1 MTQFR
6 PLYEVAADIRRT
18 WGEKI
23 NYGAKPYL
31 DAMAD
36 LDEITDTY
44 GAESAKSIVLYFLF
58 NARTWQGPDARRI
71 KAELNQMKD
80 EG

>member
-1 MTQFR
+1 MTEFR
-6 PLYEVAADIRRT
+6 PLNEIAADIRRT
-18 WGEKI
+18 WGDKI
-23 NYGAKPYL
+23 HFAAKPYL

-36 LDEITDTY
+36 LDKITDTY
-44 GAESAKSIVLYFLF
+44 GAESAKSIVIYFLS
-58 NARTWQGPDARRI
+58 NAGTWRGADARRI